1 MEWSLRMVV
10 IIANLAAQATAIFAS
25 GKRCSYLPDSSLI
38 SIQDVIRL
46 LNTKKLHNTEP
57 FWQKYAPF
65 AQLEYLRYVLKILL

>member
-46 LNTKKLHNTEP
+46 LNAKKLHNTEP
-57 FWQKYAPF
+57 LSGKNLPRLHNWNT
-65 AQLEYLRYVLKILL
+65 LDMS